1 MFLTGMPY
9 TNYQNLNLDW
19 MLKTMRELPDTI
31 NTAIENAMQH
41 VVFLASYD
49 PETETLILESKSE
62 VDYAAKTY

>member
-1 MFLTGMPY
+1 MLNYLPY
-9 TNYQNLNLDW
+9 TNFQDTNLDW
-19 MLKTMRELPDTI
+19 MLKTMQDLPDTI

-62 VDYAAKTY
+62 VDYAVKTC

>member
-1 MFLTGMPY
+1 MLNYLPY
-9 TNYQNLNLDW
+9 TNFQDTNLDW
-19 MLKTMRELPDTI
+19 MLKTMKDLPDTI

-62 VDYAAKTY
+62 VDDVTKTC

>member
-1 MFLTGMPY
+1 MLNYLPY
-9 TNYQNLNLDW
+9 TNFQDTNLDW
-19 MLKTMRELPDTI
+19 MLKTMQDLPDTI

-62 VDYAAKTY
+62 VDYDVKTC

>member
-49 PETETLILESKSE
+49 PATETLVLESKSE

>member
-19 MLKTMRELPDTI
+19 MLKTMKDLPDTI

-49 PETETLILESKSE
+49 PNTETLFLESKSE
-62 VDYAAKTY
+62 EQNHAS

>member
-1 MFLTGMPY
+1 MLNYIPY
-9 TNYQNLNLDW
+9 TNFQDTNLDW
-19 MLKTMRELPDTI
+19 MLKTMQGLPDTI

-62 VDYAAKTY
+62 ENYAVKTC

>member
-1 MFLTGMPY
+1 MLNYLPY
-9 TNYQNLNLDW
+9 TNFQDTNLDW
-19 MLKTMRELPDTI
+19 MLKTMQDLPDTI

-62 VDYAAKTY
+62 VDYAAKTC